1 MYRINGT
8 VFWKHDEYVSLD
20 LFEDYSISDA
30 AFECKLKSSLTSTL
44 KHIPTI
50 TASFDHSQNDSK
62 LDTALKLLVSTIIV
76 LKKATLINHD
86 SWQLKYVLKTPEN
99 EQFPIE
105 TDRFRTV
112 CDFTLLFCYHGGE
125 QKHKNNSLTSKYF

>member
-1 MYRINGT
+1 MYRINGS

-50 TASFDHSQNDSK
+50 SAFFNHFQNDSK
-62 LDTALKLLVSTIIV
+62 VDTALKLLVSTNLFDI
-76 LKKATLINHD
+76 
-86 SWQLKYVLKTPEN
+86 Y
-99 EQFPIE
+99 QF
-105 TDRFRTV
+105 F
-112 CDFTLLFCYHGGE
+112 
-125 QKHKNNSLTSKYF
+125 